1 MYSYRLP
8 SDEAARV
15 SVATLSPVAYQL
27 AFLGEH
33 DATTIN
39 KKSLAAASAFI
50 GNGAYNVITAVSSSF
65 LARMPAYVSSTTIGD
80 KVVITNMAAT
90 AARILPASATGEFI
104 AGVASIALNANESA
118 ILVRYNASNWIRI

>member
-15 SVATLSPVAYQL
+15 SVATLSPVVGGL
-27 AFLGEH
+27 DFLGKHEVY
-33 DATTIN
+33 DI
-39 KKSLAAASAFI
+39 KEVSLATASESIVKRAH
-50 GNGAYNVITAVSSSF
+50 YVITAVSSSF
-65 LARMPAYVSSTTIGD
+65 LARMPKYDSGANVCD

-90 AARILPASATGEFI
+90 AARILPASSTEYI
-104 AGVASIALNANESA
+104 AGVASIALKANESA

>member
-15 SVATLSPVAYQL
+15 TVATLSPVANRL
-27 AFLGEH
+27 GFLGKH
-33 DATTIN
+33 DVSGIN
-39 KKSLAAASAFI
+39 EVSLATASGSIQETAH
-50 GNGAYNVITAVSSSF
+50 NVIPAVSSSF
-65 LARMPAYVSSTTIGD
+65 FARMPEFSNAAIGD

-90 AARILPASATGEFI
+90 AARILPAVSTEYI

>member
-15 SVATLSPVAYQL
+15 SVAKLSPVAGQL
-27 AFLGEH
+27 DFLGTH
-33 DATTIN
+33 DAARIN
-39 KKSLAAASAFI
+39 KVSLATASTHLEKP
-50 GNGAYNVITAVSSSF
+50 AYTVITAVSSSF
-65 LARMPAYVSSTTIGD
+65 FARMPEYESGTNDGD

-90 AARILPASATGEFI
+90 AARILPASSTEYI
-104 AGVASIALNANESA
+104 AGVASIALKANESA